1 MDVERETRAV
11 WLTTNFQLDWPPKT
25 FDENVQRINLE
36 AIFQDLSTRNFN
48 TIYFQ
53 VRSNGVVIYNS
64 GIEPFSPYFTN
75 EVGVPPSYD
84 PLQYA
89 IELGRKYN
97 IEVHAWINM
106 IRCFSGSDEKVL
118 KHPKHIRNSHPEWTV
133 RVMDEDGSL
142 SYWLNPGYHKVQDY
156 LVNLLIEL
164 TSKYDVDGIHLD
176 FFRYPSKYFDDE
188 KLFNQI
194 KPSISREEW
203 RRNNLTSI
211 LRKFKEKVIPRNPFL
226 KVGATPIGISK
237 NLNGAIG
244 WEGYSEVFQDTET
257 WLKEELVDYLTP
269 QIYWDLNKNPR
280 FEVLA
285 NDWIKK
291 SNNKNI
297 VLGLAAYKD
306 DVKPE
311 LNEMITISRKIGAAG
326 VSFFRYENI
335 NSKSDKY
342 FNSIAFPKN
351 MEWKELKSNYT
362 NNKIFSK
369 YAVLSDEEIIINWI
383 DSNGKELKGYR
394 AFALLNDDKPI
405 KLFSLDKTNVKLK
418 FGFPTKLRYDY
429 KITKLNRLWN
439 DKIKSNNIEVK
450 VPFLEKIKNDS
461 KQNSNLILYKMD
473 EVSALIAITSDQNQ
487 KALID
492 IINKENLRYQKLTD
506 LKLGVNLYQVD
517 ESIKTLKKIIV
528 TYASNNKQEELNFY

>member
-1 MDVERETRAV
+1 
-11 WLTTNFQLDWPPKT
+11 
-25 FDENVQRINLE
+25 
-36 AIFQDLSTRNFN
+36 
-48 TIYFQ
+48 
-53 VRSNGVVIYNS
+53 
-64 GIEPFSPYFTN
+64 
-75 EVGVPPSYD
+75 
-84 PLQYA
+84 
-89 IELGRKYN
+89 
-97 IEVHAWINM
+97 
-106 IRCFSGSDEKVL
+106 
-118 KHPKHIRNSHPEWTV
+118 
-133 RVMDEDGSL
+133 
-142 SYWLNPGYHKVQDY
+142 
-156 LVNLLIEL
+156 
-164 TSKYDVDGIHLD
+164 
-176 FFRYPSKYFDDE
+176 
-188 KLFNQI
+188 
-194 KPSISREEW
+194 
-203 RRNNLTSI
+203 
-211 LRKFKEKVIPRNPFL
+211 
-226 KVGATPIGISK
+226 
-237 NLNGAIG
+237 
-244 WEGYSEVFQDTET
+244 
-257 WLKEELVDYLTP
+257 
-269 QIYWDLNKNPR
+269 
-280 FEVLA
+280 
-285 NDWIKK
+285 
-291 SNNKNI
+291 
-297 VLGLAAYKD
+297 
-306 DVKPE
+306 
-311 LNEMITISRKIGAAG
+311 
-326 VSFFRYENI
+326 
-335 NSKSDKY
+335 
-342 FNSIAFPKN
+342 

-369 YAVLSDEEIIINWI
+369 YSVLSDEEIIINWI